1 MRDTPAVSNI
11 LARTGSIVKPS
22 VPHGI
27 HDVCLSCDL
36 LVVGDDDDALS
47 FLMGQ
52 RQENFHYVL
61 PVFRIQITGGRWP
74 LSVAHRRSYGPA
86 AVFQCSLAGLHAG
99 AVLLLFEPPP
109 FPFCD

>member
-36 LVVGDDDDALS
+36 LVVGDDDDAL
-47 FLMGQ
+47 MK
-52 RQENFHYVL
+52 
-61 PVFRIQITGGRWP
+61 
-74 LSVAHRRSYGPA
+74 
-86 AVFQCSLAGLHAG
+86 QCPTYK
-99 AVLLLFEPPP
+99 EEET
-109 FPFCD
+109 